1 MKNNL
6 EIQMRDFGR
15 IESLDIG
22 AQEINFGDICIVK
35 SDYGLDYGKV
45 VATSDHSK
53 FRVQISNEVP
63 VYHLIR
69 QATPADLEQIEK
81 NRILAKDTL
90 TPCRERIALHRLPIR
105 VLSGEYSFD
114 RHKLVFYFTAA
125 DRIDFRALVRDLAT
139 LFKARIDLHQI
150 GARDEAKVIG
160 GIAPCGKA
168 EICCTQFMTHFDTIT
183 TKMAKVQ
190 RLPVHQEKLLG
201 LCGQLKCCLKFEL
214 ETYEELSKTM
224 PDDGSYVVTKLGK
237 GCILSGDILRQT
249 VTVRLEDERHAQCPV
264 SEITLMEKEDDKR
277 KR

>member
-1 MKNNL
+1 
-6 EIQMRDFGR
+6 MRDFGR
-15 IESLDIG
+15 IEFLDIG
-22 AQEINFGDICIVK
+22 TQEINFGDICIVR

-45 VATSDHSK
+45 VASSDRSK
-53 FRVQISNEVP
+53 FHVQFSSEIP

-90 TPCRERIALHRLPIR
+90 MPCREKISLHRLPMR

-150 GARDEAKVIG
+150 GARDEAKLMG

-168 EICCTQFMTHFDTIT
+168 QVCCTQFMTHFDTIT

-190 RLPVHQEKLLG
+190 RFPVHQEKLLG

-214 ETYEELSKTM
+214 ETYEELSKIM
-224 PDDGSYVVTKLGK
+224 PDDGAYVVTKLGK
-237 GCILSGDILRQT
+237 GRVLSGNILRQM
-249 VTVRLEDERHAQCPV
+249 VTVRLDDERYAECSV
-264 SEITLMEKEDDKR
+264 NEITLMEKEDDKR